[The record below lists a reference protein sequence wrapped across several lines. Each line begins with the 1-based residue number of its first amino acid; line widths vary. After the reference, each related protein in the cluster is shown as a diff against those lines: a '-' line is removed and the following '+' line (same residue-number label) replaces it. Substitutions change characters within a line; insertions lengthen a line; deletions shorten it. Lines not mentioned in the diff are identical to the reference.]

1 MSNGEEDL
9 SIETYEK
16 ALVENPKQ
24 PSCLK
29 NIGLIY
35 EKGEDMQSKMVI

>member
-1 MSNGEEDL
+1 L

-35 EKGEDMQSKMVI
+35 E